1 MSVLQDPRG
10 VGWGRAGGVVL
21 SHPSLTLFLRHPFS
35 QSYVLAALIPALLL
49 DVLSFLLGCHLLTQ
63 GVKAGL

>member
-10 VGWGRAGGVVL
+10 VGRGREGGVVL
-21 SHPSLTLFLRHPFS
+21 SHPFLTLFLRYPFS
-35 QSYVLAALIPALLL
+35 QSYVLAALIPARLP
-49 DVLSFLLGCHLLTQ
+49 DGLSFLLGCHLLTQ